1 MDIDRFELLIKELIF
16 NSKELEENNKKLN
29 ETEQLMIINSVLSL
43 ENEMTNLRKIFD
55 LHEIDYS
62 LFSEN
67 ILASLKNLNNF
78 SYFRPIEYQY
88 SFLLFLFLNSNEN
101 EKSELNILIDS
112 YFKNVKDQ
120 LTYEDI
126 VKTKTGAV
134 RCKTNVRF
142 AVLRLRELGLVNY
155 YDDNNK
161 RNWMPSLLG
170 FLVCSYLC
178 IKNKYSK
185 ENKIKIV
192 KVNINSA
199 SEFDDKLINVIDQLS
214 ISENF
219 DHLLDSLQLNS
230 LGLDSLGKARKLF
243 KDYKTILI
251 KYLEPLDR
259 KYFTIEKRKS
269 VLKNFVYKLEFE
281 NDFRAFK
288 RDLALKAKS
297 EITFNELMELISG
310 S

>member
-1 MDIDRFELLIKELIF
+1 MDIDRFKLLIKELIF
-16 NSKELEENNKKLN
+16 NSKELEENSKKFN
-29 ETEQLMIINSVLSL
+29 ETERLLIINSLLSL
-43 ENEMTNLRKIFD
+43 ENEMTQLRKI
-55 LHEIDYS
+55 LQLPELDYS

-67 ILASLKNLNNF
+67 ILASLNNPGNF

-101 EKSELNILIDS
+101 EKSELNILVDL
-112 YFKNVKDQ
+112 YFNDVKDQ

-134 RCKTNVRF
+134 RCKTNLRF

-155 YDDNNK
+155 YDDNKK

-170 FLVCSYLC
+170 FLVCSYIC

-185 ENKIKIV
+185 ENKIDIV
-192 KVNINSA
+192 KIKINSA
-199 SEFDDKLINVIDQLS
+199 TDYDNKLISVIDQLS
-214 ISENF
+214 NSENF
-219 DHLLDSLQLNS
+219 DSLLDSLQLNS
-230 LGLDSLGKARKLF
+230 LGLDSLGRARKLF
-243 KDYKTILI
+243 KDYKTILS
-251 KYLEPLDR
+251 KYLDPLNR
-259 KYFTIEKRKS
+259 RYFTIEKRKAL
-269 VLKNFVYKLEFE
+269 LKNFVSKLEFE

-297 EITFNELMELISG
+297 EIRFNELMELISG
-310 S
+310 F